1 MPACGSVLVYGN
13 IFTSCQEK
21 EWKFWKKHCEIIMK
35 PNLFHL
41 EDGPFSEIMT
51 ILNNILVLREC
62 FINKWWWEYVEI
74 IVC

>member
-1 MPACGSVLVYGN
+1 MVTFSPVVKKKN
-13 IFTSCQEK
+13 ENFE
-21 EWKFWKKHCEIIMK
+21 KKHCEIIMK

-41 EDGPFSEIMT
+41 EDGPFSEIMS